1 MLGMIRKAVVLALL
15 LSSAFPRASGEKP
28 AAPSFDSDVARTH
41 EIKPHRHTIP
51 MVGVSH
57 GFNQLHLTLT
67 VSAAGEVMDAK
78 ADGSADL
85 LKLWPKL
92 KGEVHGWKFTP
103 FEEKGKAVTAV
114 VEEYINLVPPEQ
126 LPTAHLAAPELRPDS
141 KVSISL
147 KRSGCYGTCP
157 VYTVTLSTT
166 DGIEFFG
173 RSYVAFKGEHTAKA
187 DADAVRKLA
196 REFVAADF
204 YSMDAEYIANVTD
217 LPTCV
222 LSISIDGHEKKV
234 EDYAGTWVG
243 MPAVIKDLEEEVDA
257 FAGSQKWVK
266 GSDEQAP
273 RER

>member
-1 MLGMIRKAVVLALL
+1 MLRH
-15 LSSAFPRASGEKP
+15 LSGVHGHVEYDRW
-28 AAPSFDSDVARTH
+28 
-41 EIKPHRHTIP
+41 HR
-51 MVGVSH
+51 V
-57 GFNQLHLTLT
+57 
-67 VSAAGEVMDAK
+67 
-78 ADGSADL
+78 
-85 LKLWPKL
+85 LWPFVR
-92 KGEVHGWKFTP
+92 GV
-103 FEEKGKAVTAV
+103 
-114 VEEYINLVPPEQ
+114 Q
-126 LPTAHLAAPELRPDS
+126 
-141 KVSISL
+141 
-147 KRSGCYGTCP
+147 
-157 VYTVTLSTT
+157 
-166 DGIEFFG
+166 
-173 RSYVAFKGEHTAKA
+173 GEHTAKA